1 MRGNRMQKFI
11 FLSCKVFLLTAAV
24 TLLSGILFPAGVLA
38 DETRPGIDLDP
49 REGPVGTKVIV
60 VLTNYEPGVV
70 DISFDAEAN
79 IIETCST
86 DDNGNAYTYFIVDEY
101 PEGEYKV
108 WATDDE
114 NREYIVFKVVPEVES
129 DTYKGYVGDE
139 VVIAGTGFAAK
150 SEVSVKFD
158 NDEVTIDKTDEN
170 GCFAGATFTVPE
182 SANGLHTIKVVDEES
197 NYATANFTTE
207 HTISISGT
215 DGKVNTGVT
224 VSGTG
229 FDANADM
236 TVTLANEEVSISKSD
251 SNGSFSD
258 TFVIPAIVQG
268 TYRIKISDGSNN
280 SYADFSVAAVATLN
294 PAEGNVGSDITVTGS
309 GYAANSNITVK
320 YDNEKMAS
328 TTTQAS
334 GSFEVNFTTP
344 VSEHGEHTITVS
356 DSTTTSDLTFTVES
370 DPPPTP
376 RLLLPANASKVS
388 ETPTF
393 SWETVSDPSGVYYVL
408 QVAADKNFSDVVLS
422 QEAMT
427 SPEYTLTE
435 GESLPPRKKE
445 EPYYWRVRAIDR
457 ASNVGE
463 WSETGSF
470 YMGLILATPPG
481 WVQWGLTGLGIT
493 LFGFLFGTFLN
504 RLRRLAI
511 GD

>member
-1 MRGNRMQKFI
+1 MKVNTVKKFI
-11 FLSCKVFLLTAAV
+11 YSCCKASMLAV
-24 TLLSGILFPAGVLA
+24 TIMIVLATICPSAVLA
-38 DETRPGIDLDP
+38 DDRPAIDLDP

-60 VLTNYEPGVV
+60 VLNNYEPGVV

-86 DDNGNAYTYFIVDEY
+86 DDNGNAYTYFIVEEY
-101 PEGEYKV
+101 PQGEYKI

-114 NREYIVFKVVPEVES
+114 NREYIVFKVIPEIEA

-139 VVIAGTGFAAK
+139 VVINGTGFAAK
-150 SEVSVKFD
+150 SEVSIRFD

-182 SANGLHTIKVVDEES
+182 SANGIHTIKVVDEES
-197 NYATANFTTE
+197 NYTTANFTTQ

-229 FDANADM
+229 FDADADI

-251 SNGSFSD
+251 NNGSFSD
-258 TFVIPAIVQG
+258 TFVVPAMVQG
-268 TYRIKISDGSNN
+268 TYRIKISDGANN
-280 SYADFSVAAVATLN
+280 SYADFSIAAVASIN
-294 PAEGNVGSDITVTGS
+294 PAEGHVGSDITITGS

-328 TTTQAS
+328 AKTETS
-334 GSFEVNFTTP
+334 GSFEINFTTP
-344 VSEHGEHTITVS
+344 VSEHGDHTVTIS
-356 DSTTTSDLTFTVES
+356 DSTTTTDLTFTIES

-376 RLLLPANASKVS
+376 RLLLPANSSKVS
-388 ETPTF
+388 GTPNF
-393 SWETVSDPSGVYYVL
+393 SWEAVTDPSGVTYVL
-408 QVAADKNFSDVVLS
+408 QVASDENFSTIVIEKTGLDVTEV
-422 QEAMT
+422 
-427 SPEYTLTE
+427 TLTE
-435 GESLPPRKKE
+435 GESLQPRKKE
-445 EPYYWRVRAIDR
+445 EPYFWRVRAIDR
-457 ASNVGE
+457 ASNKGQ
-463 WSETGSF
+463 WSSPGSF